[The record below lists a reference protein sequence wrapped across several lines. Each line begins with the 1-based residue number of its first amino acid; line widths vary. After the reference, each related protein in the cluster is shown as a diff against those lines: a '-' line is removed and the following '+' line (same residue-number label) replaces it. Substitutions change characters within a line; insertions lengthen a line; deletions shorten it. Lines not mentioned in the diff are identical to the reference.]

1 MKKVPNKIGLKKPQL
16 NKVNI
21 NIYNYIIFREKKK

>member
-1 MKKVPNKIGLKKPQL
+1 MKKISSKIGLKKPQL

-21 NIYNYIIFREKKK
+21 YIYNYIIYREKKK